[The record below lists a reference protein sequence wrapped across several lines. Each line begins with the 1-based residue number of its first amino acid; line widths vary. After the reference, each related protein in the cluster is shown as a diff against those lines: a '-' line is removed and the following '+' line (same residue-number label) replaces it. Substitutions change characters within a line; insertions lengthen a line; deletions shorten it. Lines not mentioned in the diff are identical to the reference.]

1 MTKTICRYYSES
13 KKKIYYGAVAQRG
26 AAVQQAV
33 GMRVRVPSVPLLS
46 HSSNGKDRGFL
57 IPKYRFNSCMRHL
70 YKTASCRFNACHAH
84 HSSPCRLME
93 KPDGSEP
100 SNVRSIRA
108 GDTMD
113 LTKTAMQ
120 RLWGLFLDSI
130 TDSFIPCCSFLDM
143 LLYWKTRKIRII
155 QNIFWIF
162 GLTRQ
167 FHLRK
172 REKSYLIWVSII

>member
-1 MTKTICRYYSES
+1 
-13 KKKIYYGAVAQRG
+13 
-26 AAVQQAV
+26 
-33 GMRVRVPSVPLLS
+33 MRVRVPSVPLLS

-70 YKTASCRFNACHAH
+70 YKTASCRFNARHAH

-113 LTKTAMQ
+113 LIKTAMQ
-120 RLWGLFLDSI
+120 
-130 TDSFIPCCSFLDM
+130 
-143 LLYWKTRKIRII
+143 LL
-155 QNIFWIF
+155 
-162 GLTRQ
+162 
-167 FHLRK
+167 
-172 REKSYLIWVSII
+172 